1 MDLKRHFAK
10 RNNCSLSFMLDT
22 KQIYNNNILSSLTS
36 QIAVIDHTGVII
48 AVNKAWNDFANK
60 NGATSLERISEGSNY
75 FISCRKSIANGDGT
89 AAIAL
94 KGIQSVLQKD
104 ADFFE
109 MEYACH
115 SPQEQRWFILNVS
128 QVESDDQKVVVSHHD
143 ITHRRKAE
151 DAVKESEIRYRRLF
165 ESAKD
170 GILILD
176 GDSGKIADANPF
188 LLNLIGYDFNELY
201 GKELWEIGL
210 FSDVAASKNA
220 FLELQKNE
228 YIRYDNL
235 PLKHKNGTIHN
246 VEFISNVYSANNENV
261 IQCNIR
267 DITQKLA
274 ASAFLQQNEQ
284 KIRKLSVEREQERE
298 GLNLAQSV
306 AKLGSWETELDSLK
320 VSWSMETFR
329 IFGIEPYSILPT
341 HEKFLAF
348 IHPDDRE
355 RVDTAFKDSFDN
367 PDIDAIEHRIITA
380 QGKLKFILEH
390 WQIFTSEEGL
400 PIKAVGTCQDITDR
414 KKEEEQL
421 KLFESVITHTTDS
434 ILITEAE
441 PSNAGSQRI
450 LYVNDSFTVMTGY
463 TSEEVIGNTPAIL
476 QGPKTD
482 PEMMEYL
489 RNSIEMGEACKVEVL
504 NYKKNGEEF
513 WNNISIV
520 PVTDDYGRPT
530 HWISVER
537 DVTKRKQGEV
547 SLQEKN
553 NELKKLYGY
562 LQNVRE
568 EERKRLAREVHDELG
583 QLASALKIDID
594 WLGIK
599 VEGLNE
605 MGKSRITHA
614 NKTLEVLL
622 TSIRKIASGLRPSVL
637 DDFGLNAAV
646 KAHCEEF
653 ERLNVIP
660 CIFQSG
666 FNEENLAMNVKTELF
681 RIIQESMTNVMRHAK
696 AKDIL
701 IRTSEDTENLYLT
714 ITDNGIGFDQEK
726 KKNTLGLIGLR
737 ERAISLHGRLEI
749 ESRVGK
755 GTIISAIIPK
765 NTTVPE

>member
-1 MDLKRHFAK
+1 MIDNTQIFNKIINSLI
-10 RNNCSLSFMLDT
+10 NCHV
-22 KQIYNNNILSSLTS
+22 
-36 QIAVIDHTGVII
+36 AVINKSGIII
-48 AVNKAWNDFANK
+48 AVNKAWNDFAKK
-60 NGATSLERISEGSNY
+60 NGVTSLERSSEGSNY
-75 FISCRKSIANGDGT
+75 FNTCRKSIANGDVM
-89 AAIAL
+89 AAMAL
-94 KGIQSVLQKD
+94 KGIQSVMQKKTD
-104 ADFFE
+104 CFE
-109 MEYACH
+109 MEYSCH
-115 SPQEQRWFILNVS
+115 SPQKQRWFILDVRPL
-128 QVESDDQKVVVSHHD
+128 EGDDQKVIVSHHD
-143 ITHRRKAE
+143 ITFRKMAE
-151 DAVKESEIRYRRLF
+151 DTVKESENKYRRLF

-176 GDSGKIADANPF
+176 GASGKITDANPF
-188 LLNLIGYDFNELY
+188 LLYLIGYEFNELC

-246 VEFISNVYSANNENV
+246 VEFIINVYSANSKNV

-267 DITQKLA
+267 DITQKLVD
-274 ASAFLQQNEQ
+274 SALLQQNEQ
-284 KIRKLSVEREQERE
+284 KFRKLSIEREQERV

-320 VSWSMETFR
+320 VSWSIETFR
-329 IFGIEPYSILPT
+329 IFGIEPYSIFPT

-355 RVDTAFKDSFDN
+355 RVDAAFKDSFDN

-414 KKEEEQL
+414 KKKEEQL

-441 PSNAGSQRI
+441 PSNAGNQRI

-463 TSEEVIGNTPAIL
+463 TSEDVIGNTPAIL

-482 PEMMEYL
+482 PEMVEYL
-489 RNSIEMGEACKVEVL
+489 RNSIEMGVACKVEML

-520 PVTDDYGRPT
+520 PVTNDYGRPI
-530 HWISVER
+530 HWISVGS

-605 MGKSRITHA
+605 MEKNRITHA

-666 FNEENLAMNVKTELF
+666 FNDENLAMNVKTELF

-701 IRTSEDTENLYLT
+701 IKTSEDTENIYLT
-714 ITDNGIGFDQEK
+714 ITDNGIGFDHEK
-726 KKNTLGLIGLR
+726 KKNTLGLIGLQ

-749 ESRVGK
+749 ESRIGK
-755 GTIISAIIPK
+755 GTIIHAIIPK
-765 NTTVPE
+765 NTTDPE